1 MGISATERHLFL
13 VCPDDLQRY
22 FSVCYDLRGASKMEY
37 NVKATHQSMRRIFHD
52 VPFRFLSNGYFIVTE
67 LLCAN
72 SPRAVR
78 VAQLLCREAGCFEA
92 SAVPTIPLAAP
103 ARRRSPPSPMVARFR
118 PKRSQ
123 TSPRW
128 RPPFPTRLRHGGSPR
143 PSQRH
148 GGNFEGFH
156 SYGGWHPAHRGRQRN
171 GEKHQQFQGLYRCFR

>member
-128 RPPFPTRLRHGGSPR
+128 RPPVSNATPARWQSSSTRTAPRRSSRIPFLRRMASGSPWTAA
-143 PSQRH
+143 Q
-148 GGNFEGFH
+148 
-156 SYGGWHPAHRGRQRN
+156 W
-171 GEKHQQFQGLYRCFR
+171 